1 MTLKIPLLFLP
12 GCRPIILDGR
22 AIFVYTINQANLYIQ
37 KLSLPLVSAKNL
49 AHPVDFRVD
58 QVLQFPARHED
69 VAVVVRKVSFLCAP
83 HLGD

>member
-22 AIFVYTINQANLYIQ
+22 ALFVYINPPANLYIQ
-37 KLSLPLVSAKNL
+37 KLSLHLVSAKNL

-58 QVLQFPARHED
+58 QVL
-69 VAVVVRKVSFLCAP
+69 
-83 HLGD
+83 